1 MKALIINNRTTHLE
15 ELRSLFIDSVV
26 IEKENLDNN
35 LDISGYD
42 VIVFSGGSNTP
53 TVLEHPEYYT
63 SEINII
69 KQSKIP
75 IVGICLGAEIIVEA
89 LGGELYKLPERHRGG
104 VLLKIEDEELKSK
117 IGADNLEVSEGHAIG
132 IKTLPKDFISCA
144 SSEHGIEIIRH
155 KARPIFG
162 FQFHP
167 EILPNKKLID
177 WLFEDLFKN

>member
-75 IVGICLGAEIIVEA
+75 IVGICLGAEIIVTM
-89 LGGELYKLPERHRGG
+89 
-104 VLLKIEDEELKSK
+104 
-117 IGADNLEVSEGHAIG
+117 ADRSMITNRQKHTRISFAKFLNLH
-132 IKTLPKDFISCA
+132 
-144 SSEHGIEIIRH
+144 
-155 KARPIFG
+155 
-162 FQFHP
+162 
-167 EILPNKKLID
+167 
-177 WLFEDLFKN
+177 